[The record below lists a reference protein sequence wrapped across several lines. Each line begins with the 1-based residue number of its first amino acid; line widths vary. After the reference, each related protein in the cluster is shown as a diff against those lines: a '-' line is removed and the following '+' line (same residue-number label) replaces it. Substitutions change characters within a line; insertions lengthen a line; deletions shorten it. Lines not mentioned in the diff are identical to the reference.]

1 MYNRY
6 IPTEDGSFRRQVLPE
21 AAKSPAPL
29 PPAPPPGPSSPPRLP
44 EHPESIPG
52 FFNNL
57 LPKGLDTEDLI
68 VILLL
73 LLMSENCQDT
83 PNTALVTML
92 IYLFL

>member
-6 IPTEDGSFRRQVLPE
+6 IPTEDGGFRRQVLPE
-21 AAKSPAPL
+21 AAKSPAP
-29 PPAPPPGPSSPPRLP
+29 PPGPPGPPRPP
-44 EHPESIPG
+44 EKPESIPG
-52 FFNNL
+52 FFDNL

-73 LLMSENCQDT
+73 LLMSENCRDT

>member
-6 IPTEDGSFRRQVLPE
+6 IPTEDGGFRRQVLPE
-21 AAKSPAPL
+21 ASKSPAPP
-29 PPAPPPGPSSPPRLP
+29 PPAPPPGPPGPPRPP
-44 EHPESIPG
+44 EKPESIPG
-52 FFNNL
+52 FFDDL

-73 LLMSENCQDT
+73 LLMSENCRDT

>member
-21 AAKSPAPL
+21 AEKSPAP
-29 PPAPPPGPSSPPRLP
+29 PPSAQRPDPPRPP
-44 EHPESIPG
+44 EKPESIPG
-52 FFNNL
+52 FFDDL

-73 LLMSENCQDT
+73 LLMSENCRDT
-83 PNTALVTML
+83 PNTALITML

>member
-1 MYNRY
+1 MYN
-6 IPTEDGSFRRQVLPE
+6 RRQVLPE

-29 PPAPPPGPSSPPRLP
+29 PPAPPTGPSSPPRPP

-73 LLMSENCQDT
+73 LLMSENCRDT